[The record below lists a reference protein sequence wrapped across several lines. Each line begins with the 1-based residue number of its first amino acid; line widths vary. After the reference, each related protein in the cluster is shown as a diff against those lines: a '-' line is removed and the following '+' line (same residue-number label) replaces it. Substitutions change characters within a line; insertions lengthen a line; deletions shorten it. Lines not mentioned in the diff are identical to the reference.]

1 MPSTET
7 TSKNRIR
14 QALSK
19 PGKLLS
25 IYFTAGFPNLE
36 DTVPVLRELEA
47 AGADL
52 VEIGLPFSDPLADGP
67 TIQQSSTR
75 ALQNGMTTARLFE
88 QLKDVRREVSLPLIL
103 MGYFNPVLQY
113 GVEAFCRRCAEV
125 GIDGLILPDLPLDIY
140 EKEYRP
146 LFEKY
151 GLSMIFL
158 ISPQTSDARI
168 RQIDAASESF
178 IYMVSSASTTGVQDG
193 FGRAQEAYFER
204 IHAMGLQHPQ
214 LVGFGIGDAASFKTA
229 TRLAKGAII
238 GSAFIRMLNGK
249 GVAGIRDF
257 VKKIRP

>member
-1 MPSTET
+1 MPRET
-7 TSKNRIR
+7 SAHTTRLQ

-25 IYFTAGFPNLE
+25 IYYTAGFPNLE
-36 DTVPVLRELEA
+36 DTVPILRELEA
-47 AGADL
+47 SGADL

-75 ALQNGMTTARLFE
+75 ALENGMTTALLFE
-88 QLKDVRREVSLPLIL
+88 QLRNVRNEVSLPLIL

-146 LFEKY
+146 VFEAH

-158 ISPQTSDARI
+158 ITPQTSETRI
-168 RQIDAASESF
+168 RQIDAASDSF

-193 FGRAQEAYFER
+193 FGKAQQAYFER
-204 IHAMGLQHPQ
+204 IGSLGLRHPQ
-214 LVGFGIGDAASFKTA
+214 LVGFGIGDAASFRAA

-238 GSAFIRMLNGK
+238 GSAFIRLLGAK